1 MPILCRVTRGELTE
15 SIHVA
20 FAVAVDETRQPF
32 YSTGDPQY
40 LTCIRSSL
48 KPFQAA
54 ASVKAGAVDAAEFN
68 DDELALMCASH
79 KGEKMHVKTAQSML
93 TKLGLT
99 VDDYECGSHFPSDTL
114 TRHRMIREDKEAQPL
129 HNNCSGKHAGML
141 ALAKHLGQGTANYI
155 KKDHPVQRTIL
166 EYVQDVS
173 GLEMI
178 PTEIDGCSAPT
189 PFMTLETIAG
199 MFQTLAAGNE
209 PELKRVFKAMCSCPD
224 LVGGSNHFDTNFI
237 KALTG
242 RGVTK
247 VGGES
252 VRGIALKTQDKGP
265 VGIAIK
271 ILDGN
276 FRALP
281 VATMKLLE
289 HLELLT
295 EEELQNLD
303 KFRTKILKNHNQI
316 EIGRIE
322 AHVEF

>member
-79 KGEKMHVKTAQSML
+79 KGEKIHVKTAQSML

-166 EYVQDVS
+166 EYVQDIT
-173 GLEMI
+173 GLETI

>member
-20 FAVAVDETRQPF
+20 FAVAIDETGQPF

-68 DDELALMCASH
+68 DEELALMCASH
-79 KGEKMHVKTAQSML
+79 KGERMHVKTAQSML

-199 MFQTLAAGNE
+199 LFQTLAAGNE
-209 PELKRVFKAMCSCPD
+209 PELKRVFKAMSSYPD

-265 VGIAIK
+265 VGIALK

-295 EEELQNLD
+295 EKELQNLD

>member
-20 FAVAVDETRQPF
+20 FAVAIDETGQPF

-68 DDELALMCASH
+68 DEELTLMCASH
-79 KGEKMHVKTAQSML
+79 KGERMHVKTAQSML

-114 TRHRMIREDKEAQPL
+114 TRHRMISEDKEAQPL

-166 EYVQDVS
+166 EYVQDIT
-173 GLEMI
+173 GLETI

-199 MFQTLAAGNE
+199 LFQTLAAGNE
-209 PELKRVFKAMCSCPD
+209 PELKRVFKAMSSYPD

-252 VRGIALKTQDKGP
+252 VRGIALKTQDKGS

-295 EEELQNLD
+295 EKELQNLD

>member
-20 FAVAVDETRQPF
+20 FAVAIDETRQPF

-68 DDELALMCASH
+68 DEELALMCASH
-79 KGEKMHVKTAQSML
+79 KGERMHVKTAQSML

-173 GLEMI
+173 GLETI

-252 VRGIALKTQDKGP
+252 VRGIALKTQDKGS

>member
-114 TRHRMIREDKEAQPL
+114 TRHRMIKEDKEAQPL

-166 EYVQDVS
+166 EYVQDIS
-173 GLEMI
+173 GLETI

-252 VRGIALKTQDKGP
+252 VRGIALKTKDKGP

-322 AHVEF
+322 AYLEF

>member
-68 DDELALMCASH
+68 DEELALMCASH

-166 EYVQDVS
+166 EYVQDIT
-173 GLEMI
+173 GLETI

-199 MFQTLAAGNE
+199 LFQTLAAGNE

-265 VGIAIK
+265 VGIALK

-303 KFRTKILKNHNQI
+303 KFRTKILKNHNQM

>member
-20 FAVAVDETRQPF
+20 FAVAIDETGQPF

-68 DDELALMCASH
+68 DEELALMCASH

-114 TRHRMIREDKEAQPL
+114 TRHRMIKEDKEAQPL

-199 MFQTLAAGNE
+199 LFQTLAAGNE
-209 PELKRVFKAMCSCPD
+209 PELKRVFKAMSSYPD

-252 VRGIALKTQDKGP
+252 VRGIALKTQDKGS

-303 KFRTKILKNHNQI
+303 KFRTKILKNHNQM

>member
-20 FAVAVDETRQPF
+20 FAVAIDETRQPF

-68 DDELALMCASH
+68 DEELALMCASH
-79 KGEKMHVKTAQSML
+79 IGEKMHVKTAQSML

-166 EYVQDVS
+166 EYVQDIT
-173 GLEMI
+173 GLETI

-199 MFQTLAAGNE
+199 LFQTLAAGNE

>member
-20 FAVAVDETRQPF
+20 FAVAIDETRQPF

-79 KGEKMHVKTAQSML
+79 IGEKMHVKTAQSML

-114 TRHRMIREDKEAQPL
+114 TRHRMIKEDKEAQPL

-173 GLEMI
+173 GLKMI

-199 MFQTLAAGNE
+199 LFQTLAAGNE
-209 PELKRVFKAMCSCPD
+209 PELKRVFKAMSSCPD

>member
-20 FAVAVDETRQPF
+20 FAVAIDETRQPF

-68 DDELALMCASH
+68 DEELALMCASH
-79 KGEKMHVKTAQSML
+79 KGERMHVKTAQSML

-173 GLEMI
+173 GLKMI

-265 VGIAIK
+265 VGIALK

-276 FRALP
+276 FRAQP

>member
-1 MPILCRVTRGELTE
+1 MPILCRITRGELTE

-68 DDELALMCASH
+68 DEELALMCASH
-79 KGEKMHVKTAQSML
+79 TGEKMHVKTAQSML

-173 GLEMI
+173 GLETI

-199 MFQTLAAGNE
+199 LFQTLAAGNE

-237 KALTG
+237 KALNG
-242 RGVTK
+242 NGVTK

>member
-1 MPILCRVTRGELTE
+1 MPILRRVTRGELTE

-20 FAVAVDETRQPF
+20 FVVAVDETGQLF

-68 DDELALMCASH
+68 DEELALMCASH

-173 GLEMI
+173 GLKMI

-199 MFQTLAAGNE
+199 LFQTLAAGNE

-265 VGIAIK
+265 VGIALK

-303 KFRTKILKNHNQI
+303 RFRTKILKNHNQM

>member
-20 FAVAVDETRQPF
+20 FAVAIDETRQPF

-68 DDELALMCASH
+68 DEELALMCASH

-166 EYVQDVS
+166 EYVQDIT
-173 GLEMI
+173 GLETI

-199 MFQTLAAGNE
+199 LFQTLAAGNE

-237 KALTG
+237 KSLTG

>member
-20 FAVAVDETRQPF
+20 FAVAIDETRQPF

-79 KGEKMHVKTAQSML
+79 KGEKIHVKTAQSML

-114 TRHRMIREDKEAQPL
+114 TRHRMIKEDKEAQPL

-166 EYVQDVS
+166 EYVQDIT
-173 GLEMI
+173 GLETI

-252 VRGIALKTQDKGP
+252 VRGIALKTQDKGS

>member
-20 FAVAVDETRQPF
+20 FAVAIDETRQPF

-114 TRHRMIREDKEAQPL
+114 TRHRMIKEDKEAQPL

-166 EYVQDVS
+166 EYVQDIT
-173 GLEMI
+173 GLETI

>member
-20 FAVAVDETRQPF
+20 FAVAIDETRQPF

>member
-20 FAVAVDETRQPF
+20 FAVAIDETRQPF

-68 DDELALMCASH
+68 DEDLALMCASH

-166 EYVQDVS
+166 EYVQDIT

-199 MFQTLAAGNE
+199 LFQTLAAGNE
-209 PELKRVFKAMCSCPD
+209 PELKRVFKAMSSYPD
-224 LVGGSNHFDTNFI
+224 LVGGINHFDTNFI

-252 VRGIALKTQDKGP
+252 VRGIALKTQDKGS

-295 EEELQNLD
+295 EKELQNLD
-303 KFRTKILKNHNQI
+303 KFTTKILKNHNQI

>member
-68 DDELALMCASH
+68 DEELALMCASH
-79 KGEKMHVKTAQSML
+79 KGEKIHVKTAQSML

-114 TRHRMIREDKEAQPL
+114 TRHRMIREEQEAQPL

-209 PELKRVFKAMCSCPD
+209 PELKRVFKAMSSCPD

>member
-20 FAVAVDETRQPF
+20 FAVAIDETGHPF

-68 DDELALMCASH
+68 DEELALMCASH

-199 MFQTLAAGNE
+199 LFQTLAAGNE
-209 PELKRVFKAMCSCPD
+209 PELKRVFKAMSSYPD

-252 VRGIALKTQDKGP
+252 VRGIALKTQDKGS

-295 EEELQNLD
+295 EKELQNLD

>member
-79 KGEKMHVKTAQSML
+79 KGEKIHVKTAQSML

>member
-20 FAVAVDETRQPF
+20 FAVAIDETRQPF

-79 KGEKMHVKTAQSML
+79 KGEMIHVKTAQSML

-173 GLEMI
+173 GLETI

-252 VRGIALKTQDKGP
+252 VRGIALKTKDKGP

>member
-20 FAVAVDETRQPF
+20 FAVAIDETRQPF

-79 KGEKMHVKTAQSML
+79 KGEKIHVKTAQSML

-166 EYVQDVS
+166 EYVQDIT
-173 GLEMI
+173 GLETI

-224 LVGGSNHFDTNFI
+224 LVGGCNHFDTNFI

-252 VRGIALKTQDKGP
+252 VRGIALKTQDKGS

>member
-68 DDELALMCASH
+68 DEELALMCASH

-166 EYVQDVS
+166 EYVQDIT
-173 GLEMI
+173 GLETI

-199 MFQTLAAGNE
+199 LFQTLAAGNE

>member
-68 DDELALMCASH
+68 DEELALMCASH

-166 EYVQDVS
+166 EYVQDIT
-173 GLEMI
+173 GLETI

-199 MFQTLAAGNE
+199 LFQTLAAGNE

-224 LVGGSNHFDTNFI
+224 LVGGSNHFDSNFI
-237 KALTG
+237 KALAG

-265 VGIAIK
+265 VGIALK

>member
-68 DDELALMCASH
+68 DEELALMCASH
-79 KGEKMHVKTAQSML
+79 KGEKIHVKTAQSML

-114 TRHRMIREDKEAQPL
+114 TRHRMIKEDKEAQPL

-199 MFQTLAAGNE
+199 LFQTLAAGNE

>member
-166 EYVQDVS
+166 EYVQDIT
-173 GLEMI
+173 GLETI

-252 VRGIALKTQDKGP
+252 VRGIALKTKDKGP

>member
-79 KGEKMHVKTAQSML
+79 KGERMHVKTAQSML

-199 MFQTLAAGNE
+199 LFQTLAAGNE
-209 PELKRVFKAMCSCPD
+209 PELKRVFKAMSSYPD

-252 VRGIALKTQDKGP
+252 VRGIALKTQDKGS

>member
-68 DDELALMCASH
+68 DEELALMCASH

-209 PELKRVFKAMCSCPD
+209 PELKRVFKAMSSCPD

-252 VRGIALKTQDKGP
+252 VRGIALKTQDKGS

>member
-79 KGEKMHVKTAQSML
+79 KGEKIHVKTAQSML

-199 MFQTLAAGNE
+199 LFQTLAAGNE
-209 PELKRVFKAMCSCPD
+209 PELKRVFKAMSSCPD

-265 VGIAIK
+265 VGIAKK

>member
-20 FAVAVDETRQPF
+20 FAVAIDETRQPF

-114 TRHRMIREDKEAQPL
+114 TRHRMIKEDKEAQPL

-199 MFQTLAAGNE
+199 LFQTLAAGNE

>member
-20 FAVAVDETRQPF
+20 FAVAIDETRQPF

-79 KGEKMHVKTAQSML
+79 IGEKMHVKTAQSML

-166 EYVQDVS
+166 EYVQDIT
-173 GLEMI
+173 GLETI
-178 PTEIDGCSAPT
+178 PMEIDGCSAPT

>member
-20 FAVAVDETRQPF
+20 FAVAIDETRQPF

-68 DDELALMCASH
+68 DEELALMCASH
-79 KGEKMHVKTAQSML
+79 KGERMHVKTAQSML

-199 MFQTLAAGNE
+199 LFQTLAAGNE
-209 PELKRVFKAMCSCPD
+209 PELKRVFKAMSSYPD

-252 VRGIALKTQDKGP
+252 VRGIALKTQDKGS

-295 EEELQNLD
+295 EKELQNLD

>member
-20 FAVAVDETRQPF
+20 FAVAIDETRQPF

-79 KGEKMHVKTAQSML
+79 IGEKMHVKTAQSML

-199 MFQTLAAGNE
+199 LFQTLAAGNE
-209 PELKRVFKAMCSCPD
+209 PELKRVFKAMSSCPD

-322 AHVEF
+322 AYVEF

>member
-20 FAVAVDETRQPF
+20 FAVAIDETGQPF

-68 DDELALMCASH
+68 DEELALMCASH
-79 KGEKMHVKTAQSML
+79 KGERMHVKTAQSML

-173 GLEMI
+173 GLKMI

-199 MFQTLAAGNE
+199 LFQTLAAGNE

-237 KALTG
+237 KALTR

>member
-20 FAVAVDETRQPF
+20 FAVAIDETRQPF

-79 KGEKMHVKTAQSML
+79 IGEKMHVKTAQSML

-173 GLEMI
+173 GLKMI

>member
-68 DDELALMCASH
+68 DEELALMCASH
-79 KGEKMHVKTAQSML
+79 IGEKMHVKTAQSML

-114 TRHRMIREDKEAQPL
+114 TRHRMIREEQEAQPL

-173 GLEMI
+173 GLETI

-209 PELKRVFKAMCSCPD
+209 PELKLVFKAMCSCPD

-252 VRGIALKTQDKGP
+252 VRGIALKTKDKGP

>member
-79 KGEKMHVKTAQSML
+79 KGERMHVKTAQSML

-252 VRGIALKTQDKGP
+252 VRGIALKTKDKGP

>member
-68 DDELALMCASH
+68 DEELALMCASH
-79 KGEKMHVKTAQSML
+79 KGEKIHVKTAQSML

-114 TRHRMIREDKEAQPL
+114 TRHRMIKEDKEAQPL